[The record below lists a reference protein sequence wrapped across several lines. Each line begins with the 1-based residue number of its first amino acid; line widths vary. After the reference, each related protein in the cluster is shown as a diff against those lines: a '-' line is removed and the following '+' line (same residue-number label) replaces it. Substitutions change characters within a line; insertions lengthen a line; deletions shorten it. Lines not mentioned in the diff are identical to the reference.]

1 MTQVGHLNSITVFL
15 IVIII
20 TFDIK
25 DQLFLS
31 NKNSILRHPLNN
43 WISKKKKIF
52 FKLLT
57 NLFHK

>member
-1 MTQVGHLNSITVFL
+1 M
-15 IVIII
+15 VIII

-43 WISKKKKIF
+43 LISKRKQF
-52 FKLLT
+52 FFTSYKPLSQVIG
-57 NLFHK
+57 